1 MAFLKRSGLCILL
14 LPALLN
20 GACSRH
26 APASQAE
33 AGASQQT
40 PVADA
45 GSQAPVHGPGQPT
58 APAPKAIAAGDP
70 NAVLSQLSL
79 ELRKYVMR
87 TRQKPKDFEDFVAN
101 SHVQPPPPPADKK
114 YAIQGAAVV
123 LVKR

>member
-1 MAFLKRSGLCILL
+1 MALIKRSGLCILL
-14 LPALLN
+14 LPALLS

-26 APASQAE
+26 APASKAESASEQA
-33 AGASQQT
+33 Q
-40 PVADA
+40 VADA
-45 GSQAPVHGPGQPT
+45 GSQAPVHGPGQMPA
-58 APAPKAIAAGDP
+58 APPKAISAGDP
-70 NAVLSQLSL
+70 NAALSQLSL

-87 TRQKPKDFEDFVAN
+87 TRQKPKDFDDFVAN